1 MKVSVKRTSAGAKL
15 PVYQHPGD
23 AGMDLFAAEEVS
35 LGAGEVKPVPTGI
48 KMAIPEGYVGL
59 IWDKSGISLQGV
71 HRLAGVV
78 DAGYRGEVKVV
89 MINLG
94 KLPFAIKKGMKIA
107 QMLHRSKRFQIQQFS
122 RRNPVD
128 KIFAQVEPYPEEEIS
143 RLAGLVKPYFDDDR
157 IIRRAGPRRR
167 RLRART
173 SLSTGS
179 RSSPPT
185 A

>member
-1 MKVSVKRTSAGAKL
+1 MQLKVRKIHPEARL

-23 AGMDLFAAEEVS
+23 AGLDLFSAVDEV
-35 LGAGEVKPVPTGI
+35 LGAGELKAVPTGI
-48 KMAIPEGYVGL
+48 QMAIPDGHVGL

-107 QMLHRSKRFQIQQFS
+107 QMLIQPVVAAEVTETADLDDTS
-122 RRNPVD
+122 RGGGG
-128 KIFAQVEPYPEEEIS
+128 F
-143 RLAGLVKPYFDDDR
+143 G
-157 IIRRAGPRRR
+157 
-167 RLRART
+167 
-173 SLSTGS
+173 STG
-179 RSSPPT
+179 RY
-185 A
+185 